1 MTTTL
6 SQWHAAHWVAP
17 QWVGDGTSPGPG
29 PIPPPELFGLGER
42 LLRQVRVRRQET
54 LGLTD
59 RFTSL
64 ILAASTV
71 DVWMVGRTEALALAE
86 ILAARVRKRKGK
98 PLRLVPEAVSFT
110 LLPEEGDLV

>member
-17 QWVGDGTSPGPG
+17 QWVGDGSSPIPM
-29 PIPPPELFGLGER
+29 PPPELFGLTER
-42 LLRQVRVRRQET
+42 LLRQVRMRRQET

-64 ILAASTV
+64 ILGASTV
-71 DVWMVGRTEALALAE
+71 DVWMLGKTEALILAE
-86 ILAARVRKRKGK
+86 MLAARVRKRKGK
-98 PLRLVPEAVSFT
+98 PVRLVPVARSFT
-110 LLPEEGDLV
+110 LMPEEGDLV